1 MQGPRILL
9 IGAGDLCLRI
19 CARLVVRSDLSAL
32 CIAGR
37 DALVGVAKAHFV
49 ASCGTVPVE
58 WTTVDAGDVE
68 QVATLIKQF
77 CPDLIVHCA
86 SLHSPWLLA
95 GRADAVASA
104 FRSAGFAA
112 QLPAQLPLLISVMA
126 AVRQAGYG
134 GGVINCSYPDAT
146 QPVLQAL
153 GIAPTVGVGNSGM
166 IQMMLEARLRARKDR
181 RRVQVSAHHSHVPMI
196 ASCRIQEVA
205 EEDLPRVHLDG
216 ERNSVTDLMADTPA
230 LALAPDLNEITA
242 AHAVA
247 VMLAWLGLESPLATS
262 VPGVQGMPGGW
273 PVMVGKARIE
283 LDLPPMETVEGL
295 IAYQARVARLDG
307 IEQIEQDGTV
317 RFTPALASA
326 LSRWPTLAEPL
337 RPDGAKARHAQLLQA
352 LAVP

>member
-1 MQGPRILL
+1 M

-37 DALVGVAKAHFV
+37 DALVGVSKAHFV
-49 ASCGTVPVE
+49 ASCGSVPVE
-58 WTTVDAGDVE
+58 WATLDAADVE
-68 QVATLIKQF
+68 QVATLIRQF

-95 GRADAVASA
+95 GRTDAVADA

-126 AVRQAGYG
+126 AVEQTGFG

-146 QPVLQAL
+146 QPILQAL
-153 GIAPTVGVGNSGM
+153 GSAPTIGVGNSGM
-166 IQMMLEARLRARKDR
+166 IQMMLEARLRARKHP
-181 RRVQVSAHHSHVPMI
+181 RRVHVSAHHSHVPLI
-196 ASCRIQEVA
+196 ASCRIAEVA
-205 EEDLPRVHLDG
+205 EEDLPRIHLDG
-216 ERNSVTDLMADTPA
+216 ERHSIADLMVHAPA
-230 LALAPDLNEITA
+230 LALSPGLNEITA

-262 VPGVQGMPGGW
+262 APGVQGMPGGW
-273 PVMVGKARIE
+273 PVIVGKARIE
-283 LDLPPMETVEGL
+283 LDLPRTETVEGL
-295 IAYQARVARLDG
+295 IAYQTRVARLDG

-317 RFTPALASA
+317 RFTSALASA
-326 LSRWPTLAEPL
+326 LVRWPALAEPL
-337 RPDGAKARHAQLLQA
+337 RPDGAKARHAQLRQA
-352 LAVP
+352 MAVS